1 MVKKWLKTI
10 FVFFSSFLCC
20 QRNNREESDILWEF
34 DPHFFLFS
42 FLSSFRLWF
51 SLPFV
56 CFLWTKFDA
65 KSFFVAFSNLVR
77 IFDWSYL
84 ISIGMKLIE
93 HKFKMKKKNALNNE
107 NRHHHSLHASCASNR
122 WCIDNVVCQPFT
134 LNNFQF
140 AHNKWYLNLKHCY
153 F

>member
-34 DPHFFLFS
+34 DPLFFLFS

-93 HKFKMKKKNALNNE
+93 HKFKMKKRMHWTMKIDTITHCM
-107 NRHHHSLHASCASNR
+107 HHVHQTVDASIMSFVNHSHWIIFNLHTIND
-122 WCIDNVVCQPFT
+122 I
-134 LNNFQF
+134 
-140 AHNKWYLNLKHCY
+140 
-153 F
+153 